1 MERFN
6 YKFLILLLPLTM
18 FISCVAE
25 VPVNVPE
32 EGYWKNHA
40 VSYNKNYDKVWNAA
54 NQAAE
59 EIGWNIKYSDKP
71 TGKIKFENSFVI
83 DPLFGKAQRIYSR
96 PGLKTAK
103 ESNITSYLH
112 KISYWTKLT
121 PPPAPPH
128 PLFTKEK
135 LNIDVSRVNDSN
147 TKVKANYTIIPFFD
161 YKIGQL
167 GTARSRGELEKAYY
181 ARVREILNS
190 EIIIPPLPVEI
201 IDVYELTDIF
211 FDFDK
216 SYIRQDAVPVLQLN
230 AQTIREN
237 PKLTVVVNGYA
248 DIRGTNAYNLR
259 LAKRRA
265 EATRSYLIQLGINP
279 KRIIALTKGETSQ
292 FAPGSTESEYQLN
305 RRARFLPVDPKAPV
319 IYTPQ

>member
-1 MERFN
+1 M
-6 YKFLILLLPLTM
+6 
-18 FISCVAE
+18 
-25 VPVNVPE
+25 
-32 EGYWKNHA
+32 
-40 VSYNKNYDKVWNAA
+40 
-54 NQAAE
+54 
-59 EIGWNIKYSDKP
+59 
-71 TGKIKFENSFVI
+71 
-83 DPLFGKAQRIYSR
+83 
-96 PGLKTAK
+96 
-103 ESNITSYLH
+103 
-112 KISYWTKLT
+112 
-121 PPPAPPH
+121 
-128 PLFTKEK
+128 
-135 LNIDVSRVNDSN
+135 
-147 TKVKANYTIIPFFD
+147 
-161 YKIGQL
+161 
-167 GTARSRGELEKAYY
+167 
-181 ARVREILNS
+181 
-190 EIIIPPLPVEI
+190 EI

-216 SYIRQDAVPVLQLN
+216 SYIRQDAVPVLQQN